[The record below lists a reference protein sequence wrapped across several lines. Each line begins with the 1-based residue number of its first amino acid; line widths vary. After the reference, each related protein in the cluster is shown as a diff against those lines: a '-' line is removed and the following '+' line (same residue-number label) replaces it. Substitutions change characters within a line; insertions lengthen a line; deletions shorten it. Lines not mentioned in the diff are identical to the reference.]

1 MTELT
6 PKQEKFVQCVVSGM
20 TQRDAFRA
28 AYKNRMTDD
37 QVDREASAMLNG
49 TGKYADNPKVHRR
62 YLELNGKAQAQA
74 EESAIADADEVLRY
88 LTSVL
93 RGESRSSEIVIEGQ
107 GSGIMTPREMKKA
120 PSEKDRLKAAE
131 LIGKR
136 FGLYTE
142 KVQNEVVVPVFTG
155 EDELEE

>member
-1 MTELT
+1 MSKLT
-6 PKQEKFVQCVVSGM
+6 PNQEKFVQGVVSGM
-20 TQRDAFRA
+20 SQRDAFRA
-28 AYKNRMTDD
+28 AYKNRMTDN
-37 QVDREASAMLNG
+37 QVDVEASNMLNG
-49 TGKYADNPKVHRR
+49 TGKYSDNPKIHLR

-74 EESAIADADEVLRY
+74 EENTIADADEVLRY

-93 RGESRSSEIVIEGQ
+93 RGNSRSTEIVVEGQ
-107 GSGIMTPREMKKA
+107 GNGIMIPKEMTKA

-142 KVQNEVVVPVFTG
+142 KIQNEVVVPVFTG
-155 EDELEE
+155 EDDLEE